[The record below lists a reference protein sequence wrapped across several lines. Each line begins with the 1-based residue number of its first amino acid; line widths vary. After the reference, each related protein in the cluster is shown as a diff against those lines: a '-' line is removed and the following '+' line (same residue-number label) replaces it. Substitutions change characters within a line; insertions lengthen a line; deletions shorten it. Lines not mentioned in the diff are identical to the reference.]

1 MSSAAR
7 VTGAGAGTGATD
19 AGAVD
24 GEGEGVT
31 MFYNDVYKVQ
41 LPPKH
46 KFPMDK
52 YQVRVECNVAA
63 NENGAQQL
71 GDCAHHIYLTNNC
84 LVCFILYHGMVLYPF
99 NILTRAFI
107 TFTHLL
113 YYPT

>member
-1 MSSAAR
+1 MMRMMRSLSFRHRPASALRMMSSAAR

-52 YQVRVECNVAA
+52 YQVRVE
-63 NENGAQQL
+63 
-71 GDCAHHIYLTNNC
+71 
-84 LVCFILYHGMVLYPF
+84 
-99 NILTRAFI
+99 
-107 TFTHLL
+107 
-113 YYPT
+113 